1 MFVDVY
7 FCGDLFSETCFEIS
21 KLIFKNG
28 SLRSFSSTYSV
39 IFFITHCFPDI
50 FTMIVRFG
58 CLTGVSNTSCFDIFE
73 IFNILIFLI
82 FLIFWFSVVSD
93 TSVASDAHSRPTLDR
108 RHCIVLIS
116 GSTPGGVGIQTCSVL
131 PFFSVFI
138 WPFLPPFT
146 PCLLPS

>member
-1 MFVDVY
+1 MHIRGCYGLSEGSITISLLFLLFSTTDPHGFIVFTLIHQEKEYSTFLSDIRADNVRVRVCVYLCSVVRLISMFVDVY

-58 CLTGVSNTSCFDIFE
+58 CLTGV
-73 IFNILIFLI
+73 
-82 FLIFWFSVVSD
+82 
-93 TSVASDAHSRPTLDR
+93 
-108 RHCIVLIS
+108 
-116 GSTPGGVGIQTCSVL
+116 
-131 PFFSVFI
+131 
-138 WPFLPPFT
+138 
-146 PCLLPS
+146 